1 MPDLRP
7 NIVVVE
13 DDDDMN
19 HAIERLLNAGGFR
32 AATFESAESLLEKGA
47 ATSADCL
54 VLDIQLPGLS
64 GFQLCRRLQQDGNA
78 PPVIFISAYDDQS
91 SLEQAQAS
99 GAVAYFIKPFPG
111 QAFLSAIKKA
121 LESV

>member
-19 HAIERLLNAGGFR
+19 HAIERLLKAGGFR

-64 GFQLCRRLQQDGNA
+64 GFQLCRRLQQDETRPRSFSLLHMMTS
-78 PPVIFISAYDDQS
+78 PPESKPKHPEPSHISS
-91 SLEQAQAS
+91 N
-99 GAVAYFIKPFPG
+99 PFL
-111 QAFLSAIKKA
+111 ARLS
-121 LESV
+121 